1 MSGPK
6 RTTLIWEWEDV
17 PLTAY
22 FETATERTRRW
33 ARERY
38 AMGMVAY
45 HGKPRWELRPYECDK
60 VSPLC
65 LYRAAK
71 GMVSIAPRL
80 QSNEYP
86 PPRRRLT
93 PAERHF
99 QRTQRWANRN
109 YRAWYMR
116 KRGGAYPAIAERI
129 GLSKEH
135 TRQIVLKQNRIQ
147 LQLWRN
153 PPDTRIIRGESPIH
167 DEPWTEYP

>member
-33 ARERY
+33 TMERY

-45 HGKPRWELRPYECDK
+45 HSKPRWELRPYECGK

-93 PAERHF
+93 PAGRHF

-116 KRGGAYPAIAERI
+116 KQGSTFRAIAESFGVSLERA
-129 GLSKEH
+129 
-135 TRQIVLKQNRIQ
+135 RQIVAKQDRIQ

-167 DEPWTEYP
+167 DEPWTE